1 MNPPR
6 TLATDPHSQRLLDVF
21 SQWAQLGVL
30 RRLDAA
36 LVRFIA
42 ELCPQVTPQVLMA
55 VVVLADLEGRGHTCV
70 LLDDLPQHIAA
81 LQERAAR
88 AAAPPAPHLDFTEA
102 EDVRRALRA
111 CSAVFEE
118 GTKPDP
124 GAPLVL
130 NTMRLYLRRY
140 WDYESRV
147 AAAVQQRLSL
157 QTPVDAGIA
166 ATVLSQLFAAGQ
178 EKPKPVEAAPDWQK
192 LACALAL
199 RGRLAILT
207 GGPGTGKTY
216 TAARLLA
223 LLFATAAHPAGLRVA
238 LAAPTGKAAAR
249 LKQSIDQALQ
259 TLPAIPGVPDLS
271 QRIGAAR
278 TLHSLLGARP
288 DTRRFARNAAHPLEV
303 DVLLIDEA
311 SMVHLEMMAAIL
323 DALPPTAR
331 LILLGDKDQLA
342 SVEAG
347 AVLGELCAD
356 ADGGHYQ
363 PETAQALAQISGQ
376 HIPPSMIDPQ
386 ENAGPP
392 QVFLSTSRLA
402 SRSDSAPSKLPQGS
416 LEPRAS
422 SPTGGGSASRPRGRS
437 KGSALAQHVVMLRQ
451 SRRFGGSIGQ
461 LASAVHA
468 GDADKAMDLLRDP
481 PDAAVRQLPSTLQLA
496 EDLVQ
501 LAVNGRDQ
509 AHGYAHYAKLLQHN
523 PPASAQSAAWN
534 DWARSV
540 LTAFDQC
547 RVLCAVREGPWG
559 LHALNTAIAA
569 RLDAQGLL
577 RGRGEWYA
585 GRPVMVT
592 RNDHDLGVLNGDV
605 GMVLPT
611 PKDGLRVVFVNG
623 QALRSVSISRLADV
637 QTAFA
642 MTVHQ
647 SQGSEFAHTVL
658 VLPERSAAISRE
670 LIYTGLTR
678 ARSAFTLAC
687 ADAQT
692 LREGILR
699 VTRRSSGLLAR
710 IDTLSAP

>member
-6 TLATDPHSQRLLDVF
+6 TLATDPHSQSLLAVF
-21 SQWAQLGVL
+21 GLWAERGVL
-30 RRLDAA
+30 RRLDVA
-36 LVRFIA
+36 LARFIA

-70 LLDDLPQHIAA
+70 LLEDLPQHIAA

-88 AAAPPAPHLDFTEA
+88 AAAPPVLQANFTNW
-102 EDVRRALRA
+102 EDGLRALRA

-118 GTKPDP
+118 GTKPDS

-130 NTMRLYLRRY
+130 NAMRLYLRRY

-147 AAAVQQRLSL
+147 AAAVQQRLL
-157 QTPVDAGIA
+157 PQTPVDVEVA
-166 ATVLSQLFAAGQ
+166 AAALSQLFAAGQ
-178 EKPKPVEAAPDWQK
+178 ENPQTAGPSQIALTPTVNAPPAEVAPDWQK

-323 DALPPTAR
+323 DALPPAAR

-363 PETAQALAQISGQ
+363 PETARALAQISGQ
-376 HIPPSMIDPQ
+376 HIPPSMIDSQ
-386 ENAGPP
+386 ENAGSP
-392 QVFLSTSRLA
+392 QVFLT
-402 SRSDSAPSKLPQGS
+402 
-416 LEPRAS
+416 
-422 SPTGGGSASRPRGRS
+422 PTGGGSASRPRGRS

-481 PDAAVRQLPSTLQLA
+481 LDAAVRQLPSTLQLA
-496 EDLVQ
+496 EDLVH

-509 AHGYAHYAKLLQHN
+509 AHGYAHYAELLQHN

-559 LHALNTAIAA
+559 LHALNTAIAE
-569 RLDAQGLL
+569 RLDALGLL
-577 RGRGEWYA
+577 RGRGDWYA

-623 QALRSVSISRLADV
+623 PMLRSVSISRLTDV

-710 IDTLSAP
+710 IDTLPTP

>member
-6 TLATDPHSQRLLDVF
+6 ILATDPRSQRLLDVF
-21 SQWAQLGVL
+21 GQWVQLGVL

-36 LVRFIA
+36 LARFIA

-55 VVVLADLEGRGHTCV
+55 AVVLADLEGRGHTCV
-70 LLDDLPQHIAA
+70 LLEDLPQHIAA

-88 AAAPPAPHLDFTEA
+88 AAAPPAPHADFPNR
-102 EDVRRALRA
+102 EDGRRALRA

-118 GTKPDP
+118 GTKPDF

-130 NTMRLYLRRY
+130 SRERLYLRRY

-147 AAAVQQRLSL
+147 AAAVQQRLLL
-157 QTPVDAGIA
+157 QTPVDVEA
-166 ATVLSQLFAAGQ
+166 AAVALSQLFATRQENPQAAGPSQ
-178 EKPKPVEAAPDWQK
+178 IALTPTVSAPPAEVAPDWQK

-199 RGRLAILT
+199 LGRLAILT

-323 DALPPTAR
+323 DALPPAAR

-356 ADGGHYQ
+356 AEGGHYR

-376 HIPPSMIDPQ
+376 HIPPSMIDSQ
-386 ENAGPP
+386 ENAEPP
-392 QVFLSTSRLA
+392 QASLPTSRLA
-402 SRSDSAPSKLPQGS
+402 SRS
-416 LEPRAS
+416 
-422 SPTGGGSASRPRGRS
+422 ASRPGERS

-451 SRRFGGSIGQ
+451 SHRFGGSIGQ

-468 GDADKAMDLLRDP
+468 GDADKTMDLLRDP
-481 PDAAVRQLPSTLQLA
+481 LDAAVRQLPSTLQLA
-496 EDLVQ
+496 EDLVH

-509 AHGYAHYAKLLQHN
+509 AHGYAHYAELLQHN

-559 LHALNTAIAA
+559 LHALNTAIAE
-569 RLDAQGLL
+569 RLDALGLL
-577 RGRGEWYA
+577 RGRGDWYA

-623 QALRSVSISRLADV
+623 PMLRSVSISRLTDV

-710 IDTLSAP
+710 IDTLPTP